1 VYKIKARPLDIPRV
15 PPLQS
20 PLNINQT
27 EKKNLVGRGTIIEA
41 EILSEVLG
49 AAPAFLL
56 VAARALAVIETAPL
70 LSQDSVPQVAK
81 IALAGLL
88 SYAVFPVTQ
97 APDWEPL
104 LVQGDPGGVM
114 FGLHFALLLIGE
126 AVIGIITGFFM
137 NLVFAAFST
146 AGQFFSLQMGFGAAE
161 TFDPISQQENP
172 LMGQYLSL
180 IAMLTFI
187 AIGGLNQL
195 FLGGFQRSI
204 EALSVLALIQGRE
217 HIVTMLLGGLSRLFV
232 NAFLL
237 SLPILGT
244 LFLTSLTT
252 GLISKAAPTINIL
265 SEGFPISIT
274 VAFVLIYA
282 TLPFMIEA
290 FAAVINAGFA
300 VLQNWFIATGRP
312 I

>member
-1 VYKIKARPLDIPRV
+1 LFKGNGGAL
-15 PPLQS
+15 LC
-20 PLNINQT
+20 LA
-27 EKKNLVGRGTIIEA
+27 VGREIIIEA
-41 EILSEVLG
+41 GILSEMLR

-56 VAARALAVIETAPL
+56 VAARALATIETAPL
-70 LSQDSVPQVAK
+70 ISQGSVPQVAK
-81 IALAGLL
+81 VALAGLL
-88 SYAVFPVTQ
+88 SYAVFPVSQT
-97 APDWEPL
+97 PDWEPL
-104 LVQGDPGGVM
+104 LAQGGVADAGVM
-114 FGLHFALLLIGE
+114 FGLRFALLVIGE

-180 IAMLTFI
+180 VALLTFI

-195 FLGGFQRSI
+195 FLGSFRRSI
-204 EALSVLALIQGRE
+204 EALSVLALVQGRE
-217 HIVTMLLGGLSRLFV
+217 HIATMLVGGLTKLFA
-232 NAFLL
+232 NAFIL

-252 GLISKAAPTINIL
+252 GLISKAAPSINIL

-290 FAAVINAGFA
+290 FTAVINAGFA
-300 VLQNWFIATGRP
+300 VLQNWYIATGRP
-312 I
+312 V